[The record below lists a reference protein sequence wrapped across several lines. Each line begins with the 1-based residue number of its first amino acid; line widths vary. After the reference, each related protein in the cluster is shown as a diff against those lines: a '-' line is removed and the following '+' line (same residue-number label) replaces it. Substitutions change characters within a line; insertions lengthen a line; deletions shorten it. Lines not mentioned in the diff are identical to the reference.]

1 MLIVVHV
8 RPNASREEVGG
19 EYDGALVVRVCEPP
33 EDGKATHAVLRLLSH
48 ALGVPRRCVTL
59 EHGATSRR
67 KRVRITVEEGLEE
80 VLRQRYEALCSRK

>member
-1 MLIVVHV
+1 
-8 RPNASREEVGG
+8 
-19 EYDGALVVRVCEPP
+19 
-33 EDGKATHAVLRLLSH
+33 
-48 ALGVPRRCVTL
+48 VPRRCVTL